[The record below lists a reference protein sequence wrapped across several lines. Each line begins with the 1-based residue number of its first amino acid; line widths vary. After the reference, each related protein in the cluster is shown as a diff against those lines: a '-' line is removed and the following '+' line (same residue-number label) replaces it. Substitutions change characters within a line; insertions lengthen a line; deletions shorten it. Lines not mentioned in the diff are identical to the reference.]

1 MYDLKGSSRARYVN
15 VESQHNPNKDTTERE
30 GNENQKEKGKIDS
43 IDEELI
49 KRRKVRRLK
58 AAAEAAAA
66 AIAAGIKSS
75 ATSSG
80 KKSSNSRPIDS
91 RHGSH
96 QKSKQDKSSSAPA
109 SSSSASSSSQSQSQ
123 SQPQVLLDDNLM
135 EKTSGRPFPLKH
147 KAKVMKIVYQ
157 KVFYESALNS

>member
-1 MYDLKGSSRARYVN
+1 MN

-66 AIAAGIKSS
+66 AVAAGIKSS

-123 SQPQVLLDDNLM
+123 SQVLLDDNLM

>member
-1 MYDLKGSSRARYVN
+1 MN

-66 AIAAGIKSS
+66 AVAAGIKSS

-123 SQPQVLLDDNLM
+123 SQSQPQVLLDDNLM